1 MARRDFI
8 IHTPDEIERIR
19 VAARMTAI
27 ARDQIAEQVRPG
39 MTTKELDDL
48 AGAIIKASGGVSA
61 FRGYHGYPGNVCIS
75 VNDEVVHGIGN
86 PHRILNEG
94 DVVSLDVGIQ
104 YNGAMGDTAKT
115 VYVGTEMPAAEKRL
129 LEGTRLA
136 LEAGIKAAKNGAF
149 VRDIS
154 KAVERVAKEHSL
166 GVVRDFVGHGC
177 GIALHEPPEVPN
189 FASAVKGPR
198 LVPGM
203 VLCIEPMLNLGSY
216 KIYVEKDQWTVRTA
230 DGAKSAHFEHMILIT
245 EGQVEVLTR
254 V

>member
-1 MARRDFI
+1 
-8 IHTPDEIERIR
+8 
-19 VAARMTAI
+19 
-27 ARDQIAEQVRPG
+27 
-39 MTTKELDDL
+39 
-48 AGAIIKASGGVSA
+48 
-61 FRGYHGYPGNVCIS
+61 
-75 VNDEVVHGIGN
+75 
-86 PHRILNEG
+86 
-94 DVVSLDVGIQ
+94 
-104 YNGAMGDTAKT
+104 
-115 VYVGTEMPAAEKRL
+115 MPAAEKRL
-129 LEGTRLA
+129 LEGTRLS

-230 DGAKSAHFEHMILIT
+230 DGSKSAHFEHMILIT

>member
-8 IHTPDEIERIR
+8 IHTPEEIERIR

-27 ARDQIAEQVRPG
+27 ARDQIAEQVHPG

-48 AGAIIKASGGVSA
+48 AGAIIRASGGVSA
-61 FRGYHGYPGNVCIS
+61 FHGYHGYPGNVCIS

-86 PHRILNEG
+86 PFRVLNEG
-94 DVVSLDVGIQ
+94 DVVSIDVGIQ

-115 VYVGTEMPAAEKRL
+115 VYVGKEIPPAEKRL
-129 LEGTRLA
+129 LEGTRLS
-136 LEAGIKAAKNGAF
+136 LEAGIKAAKNGGF

-189 FASAVKGPR
+189 FAAATKGPR

-230 DGAKSAHFEHMILIT
+230 DGSKSAHFEHMILIT